1 MADQVFTSGQVLTAA
16 QMSSLQSNIGL
27 AYITEVAITGATTTV
42 SGCFSS
48 SFTNYKIVVDLTA
61 SAAAGASA
69 VTLQLNGLSSGYA
82 YNNVRNYGATINALT
97 DAAGTS
103 YLLGSTASS
112 PCTFATSIEVFKPN
126 LAATTTF
133 THNSHG
139 WNSSDY
145 IWYGGGCSVNNTT
158 QYTGVV
164 LSIAGG
170 GTGKIFVYGYR
181 QA

>member
-1 MADQVFTSGQVLTAA
+1 MADQVFTSGQILTAA

-27 AYITEVAITGATTTV
+27 VYITEVAITGATTTV

-61 SAAAGASA
+61 SAAAGANA
-69 VTLQLNGLSSGYA
+69 VSLQLNGLTSGYA

-97 DAAGTS
+97 NAAGTE
-103 YLLGSTASS
+103 YLLGYTTST
-112 PCTFATSIEVFKPN
+112 PCTFGASIEVFKPN
-126 LAATTTF
+126 LAATTAF

-139 WNSSDY
+139 YNSTDY

-158 QYTGVV
+158 QYTGCV
-164 LSIAGG
+164 LQVAGG